1 MTAPMNV
8 SIYIPKQ
15 ALKDLSFTYLFG
27 YYQRTDTS
35 ILINCTIGIG
45 SNDMLKNVYENLYT
59 TTENQSTETFCFLG
73 ILYSS
78 KKKKNFQSFVVDYS
92 NFPNHFVIRIDNT
105 YNSFHLENLRIEQ
118 HSHKIVSHI
127 ILYDSLDLIS
137 SQLILSNKANSF
149 CSNQQKNFITFLYGN
164 FESNSKYSRELSLIT
179 ENQCVNFIESKEKFM
194 LRHCEYLIRIIL
206 YLLTLFS
213 NCIHFILLMP
223 LWLVIFIFIL
233 QSA

>member
-1 MTAPMNV
+1 MAAPMNV

-45 SNDMLKNVYENLYT
+45 SNEMLKNVYENLYT
-59 TTENQSTETFCFLG
+59 RTEKQSSETFCFLG

-78 KKKKNFQSFVVDYS
+78 KKKKNFQSCVVDYS

-105 YNSFHLENLRIEQ
+105 YNSFHLENLRLDQ
-118 HSHKIVSHI
+118 HSQKIASHI
-127 ILYDSLDLIS
+127 ILYDSMDLIS
-137 SQLILSNKANSF
+137 SQLILSNKANSL
-149 CSNQQKNFITFLYGN
+149 CSNQPNNFITFLYEN
-164 FESNSKYSRELSLIT
+164 FESNSKYSKQLSLMT
-179 ENQCVNFIESKEKFM
+179 ENKCVNFIESEEKFM
-194 LRHCEYLIRIIL
+194 FRHCDYFIRVIL

-213 NCIHFILLMP
+213 NCINFILSMP
-223 LWLVIFIFIL
+223 LW
-233 QSA
+233 